1 MVQSVPL
8 IAKFENSEVDLCKSS
23 VASIGWWTGLRRKT
37 QKHSDFELR
46 KESLDL
52 HRNST
57 QKNSSVFYN
66 QLATGWTTGKIF
78 LRVRRVAPPHFYLLI
93 YLFICILFSELIE
106 KLYCVRQ
113 RQKKFA
119 RYILCTYIYIYTSTH
134 KYYIQT
140 KHKKNFYILII
151 LIIYHFNN

>member
-119 RYILCTYIYIYTSTH
+119 RYILCTYIYIHLHTNTTSRQNIRKTS
-134 KYYIQT
+134 
-140 KHKKNFYILII
+140 
-151 LIIYHFNN
+151 IYL